1 MTGRYAT
8 HGTEG
13 QAQPGSRGRVLANRL
28 GIVRVRDMQVAET
41 AALLQLTDDLL
52 GEITEAQ
59 RFTGDDLCAWH
70 QRWLGGI
77 YDWAGHYRNV
87 NMSKDGFPFAAA
99 RLVPDLMADYTRR
112 VLAAHTPC
120 AGMDDARL
128 VQALA
133 QTHAEFILIHPFRE
147 GNGRLARL
155 LNTMM
160 ALQAGLP
167 LLDFDGIRGGCQA
180 AVHRLD
186 PGGARPRLRT
196 PGAGIR
202 RRAAANPA
210 GGYFF
215 LRGCGSLSTT
225 VRAAPFA
232 SVTKR
237 PVAALRNVAA
247 ETPSMADELR
257 TFRSTAAFRLAGV

>member
-8 HGTEG
+8 HGREG

-59 RFTGDDLCAWH
+59 RFTADDLCAWH

-99 RLVPDLMADYTRR
+99 RLVPNLMADYARR

-120 AGMDDARL
+120 VGMDDTRL
-128 VQALA
+128 VQASEGWALPA
-133 QTHAEFILIHPFRE
+133 QGA
-147 GNGRLARL
+147 ARYSTL
-155 LNTMM
+155 LSRME
-160 ALQAGLP
+160 QATSRP
-167 LLDFDGIRGGCQA
+167 YE
-180 AVHRLD
+180 HRVM
-186 PGGARPRLRT
+186 PARP
-196 PGAGIR
+196 AGS
-202 RRAAANPA
+202 
-210 GGYFF
+210 
-215 LRGCGSLSTT
+215 SL
-225 VRAAPFA
+225 
-232 SVTKR
+232 
-237 PVAALRNVAA
+237 
-247 ETPSMADELR
+247 
-257 TFRSTAAFRLAGV
+257 G

>member
-13 QAQPGSRGRVLANRL
+13 QAQPGSRRRVLANRL
-28 GIVRVRDMQVAET
+28 GIVRVRGMQVAET
-41 AALLQLTDDLL
+41 AALLQVTDDLL
-52 GEITEAQ
+52 GEITEDQ
-59 RFTGDDLCAWH
+59 RFTADDLCAWH

-77 YDWAGHYRNV
+77 YDWAGCYRNV

-99 RLVPDLMADYTRR
+99 RLVPNLMADYTRS

-120 AGMDDARL
+120 ADMDDARL

-133 QTHAEFILIHPFRE
+133 HTHAEFILIHPFRE

-167 LLDFDGIRGGCQA
+167 LLDFDGIRGAAKQRYIASIHAAQGHDYAPLERIFA
-180 AVHRLD
+180 AVLRRTQRVATSSCV
-186 PGGARPRLRT
+186 GADR
-196 PGAGIR
+196 
-202 RRAAANPA
+202 
-210 GGYFF
+210 
-215 LRGCGSLSTT
+215 
-225 VRAAPFA
+225 
-232 SVTKR
+232 
-237 PVAALRNVAA
+237 
-247 ETPSMADELR
+247 
-257 TFRSTAAFRLAGV
+257 

>member
-155 LNTMM
+155 LNTLM

-167 LLDFDGIRGGCQA
+167 LLDFDGIRGAAKQRYIASIHAAQGNDYAPLERVFA
-180 AVHRLD
+180 AV
-186 PGGARPRLRT
+186 LR
-196 PGAGIR
+196 R
-202 RRAAANPA
+202 
-210 GGYFF
+210 
-215 LRGCGSLSTT
+215 
-225 VRAAPFA
+225 
-232 SVTKR
+232 TKR
-237 PVAALRNVAA
+237 
-247 ETPSMADELR
+247 MA
-257 TFRSTAAFRLAGV
+257 TSSCAGADR